1 MSARAEEGVIRLLSL
16 DPELGKQ
23 PGMPP
28 PEDFSSEAL
37 GHIYAVLLERI
48 RRHLSVSSANLGEE
62 LSAPEMSLLVRIQQA
77 PVSLQQGRRALEDY
91 INCIREHKEQR
102 DQKNAP
108 LDLLA
113 LAERQREK
121 GKRYTENG

>member
-1 MSARAEEGVIRLLSL
+1 
-16 DPELGKQ
+16 
-23 PGMPP
+23 
-28 PEDFSSEAL
+28 
-37 GHIYAVLLERI
+37 
-48 RRHLSVSSANLGEE
+48 
-62 LSAPEMSLLVRIQQA
+62 MSLLVRIQQA
-77 PVSLQQGRRALEDY
+77 PVSLQQGGRALEDY
-91 INCIREHKEQR
+91 ISCIREHKEQR

>member
-1 MSARAEEGVIRLLSL
+1 MLLARV
-16 DPELGKQ
+16 
-23 PGMPP
+23 
-28 PEDFSSEAL
+28 
-37 GHIYAVLLERI
+37 
-48 RRHLSVSSANLGEE
+48 RRHLSVSGANVGAE
-62 LSAPEMSLLVRIQQA
+62 LSSAEMSLLVRIQQD
-77 PVSLQQGRRALEDY
+77 PVSQQQGGRALEDY